1 MVDPKQVPNLLPR
14 TSLAL
19 APAAVLSGPIRV
31 GSPTPTDGGSDLVGR
46 MLGGT
51 FRVLRCIQVGGMA
64 SVYEAEHLR
73 IHRHV
78 AVKVLAT
85 SLSSNPEGLAR
96 FQQEAQIMSQIE
108 HPHVVSVLDFDVSE
122 RGEPYLVL
130 ELLHGESLADR
141 LHRQSPL
148 PLALAVE
155 IAVQIASGLAAA
167 HGVAVAH
174 RDLKPD
180 NVFLL
185 GGPEDS
191 VFVKLLDFGISKRL
205 GSQRHLTQGNQLL
218 GTPDYMAPEQALGR
232 ADEVDA
238 RTDQYALAVVAYE
251 MLTGIQPFA
260 HGTLTEVLRRVI
272 EFSPAPPS
280 HVAGW
285 VHANVDGVLLR
296 ALSKDPADRF
306 PTIFDFSDALAAA
319 ARVPLADPSTS
330 PECPAVRRESPVVRS
345 PPRPPQN
352 NPMPNP
358 GHRPTVSGFV
368 MSSALSGRI
377 DRARAAL
384 EASSTTEAVAHAEAA
399 CDLAERANDPASA
412 ALMRLSEPVLERAF
426 LGRLGTLNR
435 RVSPAWIGASQDLSP
450 RTMFL
455 LSRLDGG
462 MTIEDALDVASMPRL
477 DALRRLVQLVAVGAL
492 RLE

>member
-1 MVDPKQVPNLLPR
+1 
-14 TSLAL
+14 
-19 APAAVLSGPIRV
+19 
-31 GSPTPTDGGSDLVGR
+31 
-46 MLGGT
+46 
-51 FRVLRCIQVGGMA
+51 
-64 SVYEAEHLR
+64 
-73 IHRHV
+73 
-78 AVKVLAT
+78 
-85 SLSSNPEGLAR
+85 
-96 FQQEAQIMSQIE
+96 
-108 HPHVVSVLDFDVSE
+108 
-122 RGEPYLVL
+122 
-130 ELLHGESLADR
+130 LHGESLADR
-141 LHRQSPL
+141 LQRQSPL
-148 PLALAVE
+148 PLAFAVE
-155 IAVQIASGLAAA
+155 VAVQIASGLAAA

-238 RTDQYALAVVAYE
+238 RTDQYALAVVTYE

-260 HGTLTEVLRRVI
+260 QGTLAQVLRRVV

-280 HVAGW
+280 HVAAW
-285 VHANVDGVLLR
+285 VPASVDTVLLR

-306 PTIFDFSDALAAA
+306 STISDFSDALAAA

-330 PECPAVRRESPVVRS
+330 AERPAVQHESALVCS
-345 PPRPPQN
+345 PPRPPKS
-352 NPMPNP
+352 NPMQDP

-368 MSSALSGRI
+368 TSSALTGRI
-377 DRARAAL
+377 DRVRAAL

-412 ALMRLSEPVLERAF
+412 ALMRVSESMLERAF
-426 LGRLGTLNR
+426 LQRLGPLGQR
-435 RVSPAWIGASQDLSP
+435 AIPRWIGASQELSP

-455 LSRLDGG
+455 LSRLDGS